1 MSLDVQG
8 VTMVNPTNGKT
19 DEANPPASRRGAD
32 SLVGGH
38 RGNGVRKGSLIVVGT
53 GIRTVGHMTME
64 AVAWI
69 KQADKVLH
77 VVGDPVAE
85 LILKELNPQGAESM
99 TGMYAEGKQ
108 RIDTYNQMVE
118 RTLECVRAGMLTC
131 MACYGHPGVFVYPSH
146 ESIRRARA
154 EGYSAR
160 MLPGI
165 SSEDC
170 LFADLGVDPGI
181 NGCQSYE
188 ATDFLLN
195 GRVIDPTSSVVL
207 WQIGVVGD
215 ATFKAVGYDLS
226 AMPLLVERLLKIYP
240 ATHPM
245 YLYEA
250 AVYHGCEPMIRQITA
265 PELAYGPLSAG
276 YTLYI
281 PPAYQSH
288 SDATIYYRMNAMIA
302 ANKMASGAAIG

>member
-32 SLVGGH
+32 SPVGGH

>member
-1 MSLDVQG
+1 
-8 VTMVNPTNGKT
+8 MVAPANGNT
-19 DEANPPASRRGAD
+19 YQAHPPAA
-32 SLVGGH
+32 GGH
-38 RGNGVRKGSLIVVGT
+38 TGNGAHRGSLIVVGT
-53 GIRTVGHMTME
+53 GIRTVGHLTME

-69 KQADKVLH
+69 KQAEKVLY

-85 LILKELNPQGAESM
+85 LVLKELNPNGSESM
-99 TGMYAEGKQ
+99 TGMYVEGKQ
-108 RIDTYNQMVE
+108 RIETYNQMVE

-195 GRVIDPTSSVVL
+195 GRVIDPTGSVVL

-215 ATFKAVGYDLS
+215 ATFKSMGYDLS

-240 ATHPM
+240 AAHPM
-245 YLYEA
+245 FLYEA
-250 AVYHGCEPMIRQITA
+250 AVFQGCEPVIRQITA
-265 PELAYGPLSAG
+265 AELAYGPLSAG

-281 PPAYQSH
+281 PPAYQS
-288 SDATIYYRMNAMIA
+288 STDPTTYYRMNAMIA
-302 ANKMASGAAIG
+302 ASKAASGTAIG

>member
-1 MSLDVQG
+1 
-8 VTMVNPTNGKT
+8 MVSPTNGKT
-19 DEANPPASRRGAD
+19 DEANPPASTLGAD
-32 SLVGGH
+32 SPVGGH
-38 RGNGVRKGSLIVVGT
+38 RGNGVHKGSLIVVGT

-85 LILKELNPQGAESM
+85 LVLKELNPQGAESM

>member
-1 MSLDVQG
+1 MESATTPG
-8 VTMVNPTNGKT
+8 AGATEANAGNGK
-19 DEANPPASRRGAD
+19 
-32 SLVGGH
+32 H
-38 RGNGVRKGSLIVVGT
+38 RGSLIVVGT
-53 GIRTVGHMTME
+53 GIRTVGHLTME

-69 KQADKVLH
+69 KRADKVLH

-85 LILKELNPQGAESM
+85 LMLKELNPQGAESL
-99 TGMYAEGKQ
+99 TGMYVEGKQ
-108 RIDTYNQMVE
+108 RIETYNQMVE

-195 GRVIDPTSSVVL
+195 GRVIDPTSSVIL

-215 ATFKAVGYDLS
+215 ATFKALGYDLS
-226 AMPLLVERLLKIYP
+226 AMPLLVERLSAIYP
-240 ATHPM
+240 STHPM

-250 AVYHGCEPMIRQITA
+250 AVFHGCEPIIRRITA
-265 PELAYGPLSAG
+265 AELAYSQLSAG

-281 PPAYQSH
+281 PPAYPST
-288 SDATIYYRMNAMIA
+288 SDATTYYRMNAMIA
-302 ANKMASGAAIG
+302 ASKAAWSSAIG